1 MAEDSDLERTEPAS
15 QRRLEQARERGQVPR
30 SPELS
35 TLAVLL
41 AGGVGLMVLGSAMVR
56 SLERLMREALTLDRT
71 VAFEPGQMMLRLF
84 DGFSGALIGISPLF
98 LVVSVVAILA
108 PMLVSGWL
116 FTFQALE
123 FD

>member
-41 AGGVGLMVLGSAMVR
+41 AGGGGLMVFGTALVR
-56 SLERLMREALTLDRT
+56 SLEGVMRDALTLDHPA
-71 VAFEPGQMMLRLF
+71 AFEPAQMMQRLF
-84 DGFSGALIGISPLF
+84 ESAAGALVGVSPLF
-98 LVVSVVAILA
+98 LLVVSGGVARR
-108 PMLVSGWL
+108 PCW
-116 FTFQALE
+116 
-123 FD
+123 